1 MGEMA
6 IFTEEVAMNLLARG
20 FKLKGMGTGKY
31 NVWFFEDS
39 VLLER
44 AVSELVSTLEDKSK

>member
-1 MGEMA
+1 MGDFA
-6 IFTEEVAMNLLARG
+6 IFTEEVAMVLLARG

-39 VLLER
+39 VLLQR
-44 AVSELVSTLEDKSK
+44 TVDELTRGL